1 MSEINKFN
9 QTIGDIVPNW
19 KSCEYPSKNKMTGK
33 YCSLEIL
40 DIEKHASDLFDAISF
55 ENKGESWTYLS
66 SGPIF
71 LLEGF
76 QQWLHNKVKND
87 DTILY
92 VIIDLKSKKPIGIAG
107 YLRIDPT
114 HGTIEVGHLHYS
126 KFLKQT
132 PLATEAMY
140 LMMHYVFEEL
150 HYRRYEW
157 KCNSLNEA
165 SRNAALRLGFQFEG
179 IFRQCN
185 VFKNHNRDTTW
196 FSILDNEWPA
206 LKIKFEKWLDENNFD
221 LNGKQIKRLQDC

>member
-1 MSEINKFN
+1 MPEINQFN
-9 QTIGDIVPNW
+9 QIIGNIVLDW
-19 KSCEYPSKNKMTGK
+19 KPREYPSKNKMIGK
-33 YCSLEIL
+33 YCTLEFL
-40 DIEKHASDLFDAISF
+40 DIEKHASDLFGAISF

-71 LLEGF
+71 LFEEF
-76 QQWLHNKVKND
+76 QQWLRDKVKNND
-87 DTILY
+87 KVLY
-92 VIIDLKSKKPIGIAG
+92 AIIDLKSKKPIGIAA

-157 KCNSLNEA
+157 KCNSLNNA
-165 SRNAALRLGFQFEG
+165 SCNAALRLGFQFEG

-185 VFKNHNRDTTW
+185 VFKNRNRDTAW
-196 FSILDNEWPA
+196 FSILDQEWPV

-221 LNGKQIKRLQDC
+221 VNGMQIKRLRDC